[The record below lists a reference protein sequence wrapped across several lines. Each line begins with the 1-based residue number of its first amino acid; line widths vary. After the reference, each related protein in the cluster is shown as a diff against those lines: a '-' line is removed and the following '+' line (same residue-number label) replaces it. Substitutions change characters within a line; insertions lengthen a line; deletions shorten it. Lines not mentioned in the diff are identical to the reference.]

1 MIVQKKHGKTVR
13 AYELGAGT
21 EAEQRMMAEGKLLAH
36 PDGSYELFSQ
46 ETDEHGERAK
56 AGDFFK
62 IDSSDQPYPNARAY
76 FLSNH
81 RPLDEPDTYEQIPK
95 PLRAW
100 CIEEPVCEEISWL
113 QAQGRLCI
121 HEQDAAHY
129 FSAKLWGTLERTP
142 KDSIIVFYSTD
153 HNEHGEITDVDFN
166 FVARDEFEK
175 TYDVVER

>member
-46 ETDEHGERAK
+46 ETGEHGERAK

-62 IDSSDQPYPNARAY
+62 IDSTDQPYPNARAY

-100 CIEEPVCEEISWL
+100 CI
-113 QAQGRLCI
+113 

-129 FSAKLWGTLERTP
+129 FSAELWGTLERTP
-142 KDSIIVFYSTD
+142 KDSVLVFYSTEHD
-153 HNEHGEITDVDFN
+153 EHGEITDVDFN

-175 TYDVVER
+175 TYDIVDKYSLMT

>member
-21 EAEQRMMAEGKLLAH
+21 EAEQRMMAESKMLAH
-36 PDGSYELFSQ
+36 SDGSYELFSQ

-81 RPLDEPDTYEQIPK
+81 KPLDEPDTYEQIPAAAGMVHR
-95 PLRAW
+95 RAAVRGNLLVTGTK
-100 CIEEPVCEEISWL
+100 EAVHSRNGVC
-113 QAQGRLCI
+113 
-121 HEQDAAHY
+121 
-129 FSAKLWGTLERTP
+129 
-142 KDSIIVFYSTD
+142 
-153 HNEHGEITDVDFN
+153 
-166 FVARDEFEK
+166 
-175 TYDVVER
+175 TYRA